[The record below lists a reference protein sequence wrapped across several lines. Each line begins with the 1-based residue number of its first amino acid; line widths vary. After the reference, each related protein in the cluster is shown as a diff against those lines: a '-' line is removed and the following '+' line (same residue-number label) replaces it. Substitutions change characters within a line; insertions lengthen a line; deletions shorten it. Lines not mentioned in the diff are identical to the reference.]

1 MNDKAT
7 LGSKQI
13 SIILEPAMK
22 RLTILF
28 GLAVVLLSGC
38 IVPPYGGR
46 DGGYRDR
53 GDWHD
58 HRDDRD
64 GDRRRDDGPPN
75 RY

>member
-1 MNDKAT
+1 
-7 LGSKQI
+7 
-13 SIILEPAMK
+13 MK

-58 HRDDRD
+58 HRGDDRD
-64 GDRRRDDGPPN
+64 DHRRDDGPN